1 MAAALRA
8 RRRRPDLDITVVES
22 GPYLACANCSIPAY
36 LDGRLESIESLQN
49 LTPEQATQ
57 EHRLNVLIRHLA
69 LEIDPRRH
77 ALKVRNLDTDQEFS
91 LPYHRL
97 ILATG
102 ARPIIPPIPNVRARG
117 IFTLRH
123 LQDAQALRHY
133 LETRQPR
140 HFVVVGTGTIAQV
153 CAASLRSYGMEVMF
167 IGQDQALMADLEK
180 PINERIYETLLANRI
195 TVYFA
200 DNIISVKVSIEN
212 EVQGLELP
220 GRQLICDGIL
230 FALGVQPNTSLAQ
243 TADLDLGISGAIR
256 VDRHLVTSRQAIYA
270 CGDCAHTT
278 LRINH
283 KPFYWPL
290 AATANRQGRQAG
302 ENASGG
308 QGEDAG
314 TLAARIW
321 RCFDLQ
327 IGRIGLSPF
336 QAIEAGFKPKMISIK
351 APSRAKFYGGE
362 QLDLILIYDQQ
373 DGRILGAQ
381 MASLE
386 GILARMNAVA
396 AAIIGRLTLKDLED
410 LDFAYTP
417 ELSALRDPL
426 QIAARQGRKH

>member
-8 RRRRPDLDITVVES
+8 RRRRSDLDITVVEF

-57 EHRLNVLIRHLA
+57 EHHLNVLMRHRA

-77 ALKVRNLDTDQEFS
+77 ALKVRNLDTDQEFA

-102 ARPIIPPIPNVRARG
+102 ARPIVPPIPNVRARG

-123 LQDAQALRHY
+123 LTEAQALRHY
-133 LETRQPR
+133 LQTRKPR

-153 CAASLRSYGMEVMF
+153 CAASLRSYGMEVTF
-167 IGQDQALMADLEK
+167 VGQDHALMADLEK
-180 PINERIYETLLANRI
+180 PISERIYETLLANGI

-200 DNIISVKVSIEN
+200 DNIISFKVSLEN

-220 GRQLICDGIL
+220 GRLIECDGVL
-230 FALGVQPNTSLAQ
+230 LALGVQPNTDLARG
-243 TADLDLGISGAIR
+243 ADLALGLQGTIR
-256 VDRHLVTSRQAIYA
+256 VDRHLMTSRQYIYA

-278 LRINH
+278 LRHNH
-283 KPFYWPL
+283 KHFYWPL
-290 AATANRQGRQAG
+290 ATTANRQGRQAG

-314 TLAARIW
+314 TLASRIW
-321 RCFDLQ
+321 LCFGLQ
-327 IGRIGLSPF
+327 IGRIGLSTA
-336 QAIEAGFKPKMISIK
+336 QAQAAGFKPQLTAIK
-351 APSRAKFYGGE
+351 APTNSKMYGGE
-362 QLDLILIYDQQ
+362 FMDMVLIHNDP

-386 GILARMNAVA
+386 GVLARLNSIA
-396 AAIIGRLTLKDLED
+396 AAIAGRLSIQDLED

-417 ELSALRDPL
+417 EISSLRDPL
-426 QIAARQGRKH
+426 QIAARQGRKR

>member
-57 EHRLNVLIRHLA
+57 EHHLNVLMRHRA

-77 ALKVRNLDTDQEFS
+77 ALKVRNLDTDQEFALS
-91 LPYHRL
+91 YHRL

-102 ARPIIPPIPNVRARG
+102 AQPIVPSVPNVRARG

-123 LQDAQALRHY
+123 LTEAQALRHY
-133 LETRQPR
+133 LQTRKPR

-153 CAASLRSYGMEVMF
+153 CAASLRSYGMEVTF
-167 IGQDQALMADLEK
+167 VGQDHALMADLEK
-180 PINERIYETLLANRI
+180 PISERIYETLLANGI

-200 DNIISVKVSIEN
+200 DNIISFKVSLEN
-212 EVQGLELP
+212 EVQGLELT
-220 GRQLICDGIL
+220 GRQVSCDGIL
-230 FALGVQPNTSLAQ
+230 LVMGVEPNTILAQ
-243 TADLDLGISGAIR
+243 TAGLALGINGAIR

-290 AATANRQGRQAG
+290 STTANRQGRQAG

-327 IGRIGLSPF
+327 ASRIGLSSS
-336 QAIEAGFKPKMISIK
+336 QAKADGFKPQMIRIK
-351 APSRAKFYGGE
+351 APSKAKFYGGD
-362 QLDLILIYDQQ
+362 QLDLVLIYDQQ
-373 DGRILGAQ
+373 EGRILGAQ
-381 MASLE
+381 MASLD
-386 GILARMNAVA
+386 GIPARMNALA
-396 AAIIGRLTLKDLED
+396 ATIVGRLTLKDLED
-410 LDFAYTP
+410 MDFAYTP

-426 QIAARQGRKH
+426 HIAARQGRKH